1 MAGGQAKGIR
11 LTVDK
16 HVPFRR
22 ASTRPRRYPTCA
34 LGAPLSSPLVPSSY
48 TFDIE
53 KEDGIRLSV
62 LLEELPAGDQP
73 HVALHLGTLYE
84 TLRRSTVEQATNDLA
99 ERLEAYATTL
109 RRIAALLPA
118 PLENP

>member
-1 MAGGQAKGIR
+1 M
-11 LTVDK
+11 
-16 HVPFRR
+16 
-22 ASTRPRRYPTCA
+22 
-34 LGAPLSSPLVPSSY
+34 SSPLVPSSY

-73 HVALHLGTLYE
+73 HVALHIGTIYAE
-84 TLRRSTVEQATNDLA
+84 LRGGRTVEGATEELA
-99 ERLEAYATTL
+99 ERLEAYAMTL

-118 PLENP
+118 PSENP